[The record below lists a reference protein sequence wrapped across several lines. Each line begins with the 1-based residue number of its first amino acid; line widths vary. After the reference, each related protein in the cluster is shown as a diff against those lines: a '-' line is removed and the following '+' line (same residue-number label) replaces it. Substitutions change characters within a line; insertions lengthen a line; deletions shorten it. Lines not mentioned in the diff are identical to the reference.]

1 MRKSGRGTNL
11 AGLLGLV
18 CALAVG
24 CSQQG
29 ARTCVPVEL
38 LTAGRFVDVG
48 SPYEANKPVEST
60 VEKEILAQFQQPG
73 ERGSPGRQYR
83 ILALSGGGAHGAYSV
98 GVLAGWTAAGNRP
111 PFDIVTGISTGGL
124 IATFAFLGSCYDP
137 AIVEMYTS
145 VTSDDIYTRR
155 PRLSLLWSDSAA
167 SSSPLKK
174 VIDARMDCA
183 MLQAVARAHA
193 EGRRLYIGTTN
204 LDTKRLVI
212 WDMGAIASSGRPDAL
227 ELFRKIVLA
236 SASVPGF
243 FPPVPIDVEV
253 NGQRYT
259 ELHVDG
265 GATTQVFVRAS
276 MLSLDRAA
284 VQAGKRPLAG
294 SDVYAIIAGK
304 LYPDPGCSN
313 SRIPGIGVG
322 ALQALTGAQTQND
335 LVRIW
340 TLCMLTGMRFHLTAI
355 PQDYAGAGDSLTFDP
370 AVMRALYE
378 EGYRRVAC
386 RCAWRDTPPGM
397 EPAEQEVP
405 RTGTEFLAPVLPSR

>member
-1 MRKSGRGTNL
+1 MAKCGRGAYL
-11 AGLLGLV
+11 AGLLGIV
-18 CALAVG
+18 CALAAG
-24 CSQQG
+24 CSQG
-29 ARTCVPVEL
+29 TRACVPNEL
-38 LTAGRFVDVG
+38 LKSGRFIDLS
-48 SPYEANKPVEST
+48 SPYEANKPVEPEI
-60 VEKEILAQFQQPG
+60 EKEILAQFQQDG
-73 ERGSPGRQYR
+73 GRGCPGRQYR
-83 ILALSGGGAHGAYSV
+83 ILALSGGGAHGAYTV

-124 IATFAFLGSCYDP
+124 IATFAFLGSAYDP
-137 AIVEMYTS
+137 ALVEMYTT
-145 VTSDDIYTRR
+145 VTSDDIYLKR
-155 PRLSLLWSDSAA
+155 PRLSLLWSDAAA
-167 SSSPLKK
+167 SSAPLKK
-174 VIDARMDCA
+174 QIDARMDCA

-204 LDTKRLVI
+204 LDMRRLVI

-227 ELFRKIVLA
+227 ELYRKIVLA

-276 MLSLDRAA
+276 MLNLDRAT
-284 VQAGKRPLAG
+284 VEAGRRPLCG

-304 LYPDPGCSN
+304 LYPDPSCASG
-313 SRIPGIGVG
+313 RIPSIGVG

-340 TLCMLTGMRFHLTAI
+340 TLCMLTGMRFRLTAI
-355 PQDYAGAGDSLTFDP
+355 PQNYPSSGDSLTFDP
-370 AVMRALYE
+370 AVMRQLYE
-378 EGYRRVAC
+378 EGYRRVLC

-397 EPAEQEVP
+397 EPSEQDVP
-405 RTGTEFLAPVLPSR
+405 RTGTEFLAPALPGR